1 MAWQIK
7 FETQAEKELSAL
19 DNSVR
24 IKILKYLRKLEGCD
38 DPRALGKPLT
48 ANLSS
53 YWRYR
58 MGIHRIISRIRD
70 TELVILILAI
80 RKRDVIYK
88 IKL

>member
-1 MAWQIK
+1 MAWLIK

-38 DPRALGKPLT
+38 NPRALGKPLT

-58 MGIHRIISRIRD
+58 IGSHRILSRISD